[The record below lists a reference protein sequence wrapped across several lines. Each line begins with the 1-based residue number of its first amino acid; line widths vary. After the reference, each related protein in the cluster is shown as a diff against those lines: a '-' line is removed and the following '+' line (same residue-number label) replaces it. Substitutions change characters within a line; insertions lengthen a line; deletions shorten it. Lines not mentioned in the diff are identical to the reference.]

1 MATGGRVLHHLK
13 RFAPDGKNLILFSGF
28 QAAGTRGAAMIGGA
42 RTIKIHGEYI
52 PVEAEVANLTMLS
65 AHADSDELMRW
76 LGSLPAA
83 PRHGYVTHGE
93 PTGAQALAKRVWE
106 ERGWACSV
114 PALGSWGKIG
124 RASGGERVCQ
134 DG

>member
-1 MATGGRVLHHLK
+1 LTANPAPKVIISASGMATGGRVLHHLK

-76 LGSLPAA
+76 LGSL
-83 PRHGYVTHGE
+83 
-93 PTGAQALAKRVWE
+93 
-106 ERGWACSV
+106 
-114 PALGSWGKIG
+114 
-124 RASGGERVCQ
+124 
-134 DG
+134 

>member
-1 MATGGRVLHHLK
+1 MATGGRVLPHLK

-52 PVEAEVANLTMLS
+52 PVEAEVANLTLLS

-76 LGSLPAA
+76 LGSLHEA
-83 PRHGYVTHGE
+83 PRHVYVTHGE
-93 PTGAQALAKRVWE
+93 PTGAQVLAKRVSE
-106 ERGWACSV
+106 ELGWACSV
-114 PALGSWGKIG
+114 PALGSWGML
-124 RASGGERVCQ
+124 A
-134 DG
+134 